1 MSFAGDV
8 KKELMGLDMFS
19 CCKKA
24 MMAGILQGSSEVVIT
39 NRKLKVVIKTYLP
52 SLLRFLLP
60 EFKKGYDISP
70 EISYLA
76 KKGLNNYRVY
86 YMEIDEKAEEI
97 INDFHLMPFDTV
109 VEDDELLERECCKS
123 AFVRGIFIAKG
134 SVNDPKKSSYHL
146 EILFRKIEIAS
157 LVSKILNENNIESKL
172 TTRKNQ
178 TLLYIKKSEEISKF
192 LAYIGASVG
201 VLYFEDSRI
210 YRDLANNVNRT
221 MNCDIANGS
230 KSLKYCQKQLEAIKY
245 LEDHNLTS
253 KLTGRLQD
261 AIRLRKEY
269 PDSSLAELGEFSHKI
284 LGKNM
289 SKSGISHCMS
299 EIMKYYEMIISQKE
313 KE

>member
-8 KKELMGLDMFS
+8 KKELMGLDNFS

-24 MMAGILQGSSEVVIT
+24 MIAGILQGSSEVVISGG
-39 NRKLKVVIKTYLP
+39 KLKVVIKTYLP

-60 EFKKGYDISP
+60 EFKKNYEINP
-70 EISYLA
+70 EISYLS
-76 KKGLNNYRVY
+76 KKSLNNYRVY
-86 YMEIDEKAEEI
+86 YMEIDDKAKEI
-97 INDFHLMPFDTV
+97 IDDFHLMPFDTI
-109 VEDDELLERECCKS
+109 VEDDELIEKECCQS
-123 AFVRGIFIAKG
+123 AFIRGLFIAKG

-146 EILFRKIEIAS
+146 EIVFRKVEIAS
-157 LVSKILNENNIESKL
+157 LVNKILLENNINSKL

-178 TLLYIKKSEEISKF
+178 TLLYIKKSEEISAF
-192 LAYIGASVG
+192 LAFIGASVG

-230 KSLKYCQKQLEAIKY
+230 KSLKYCQKQMEAINY
-245 LEDHNLTS
+245 LELHNLTS
-253 KLTGRLQD
+253 KLSGRLQD

-299 EIMKYYEMIISQKE
+299 EIMKYYEMVTSQKE
-313 KE
+313 